1 MTSIFLN
8 ILGQKN
14 LNSSFIYPDKNGI
27 NIVLYLILSSLLFI
41 KKFRISFKKVILI
54 YVFAVSAEFAVN
66 LFFSDLPY
74 YVENLIACGFIIIY
88 FVAGLLMIETVWS
101 KLLYVFLIT
110 LNYKAL
116 INAVKKIVFNSV
128 PEGQI
133 GNQIVISIIGL
144 FLSLA
149 IYILIIK
156 KLKFQI
162 EFWKSEICNTSMALF
177 LLFFLFFSSV
187 SGTGFVNQ
195 ADRIKCALL
204 IIIIALIQA
213 VVCYLIDRLL
223 IKANETELLKQ
234 QLRMLNVKIS
244 EQEELFKDFENSIKE
259 IKETKHN
266 LRHQLLLIKEYIDTD
281 DKEHLLEYLD
291 KIQYPLS
298 KNIGPALCKNR
309 TANAVISHYVKI
321 AQEESIEVSLN
332 LQLPEVMNICDEDL
346 CVIFGNCLENAVE
359 ACRRMK
365 SGQRYI
371 HLSALYKGN
380 FLAITLD
387 NSFDGKIIKKDNT
400 FFSRKREH
408 EEGIGISTI
417 RSVVRKYNGMA
428 EFKYSQNQ
436 FETSIFLNCQSN
448 QHSQM
453 TICRTQNTYS

>member
-1 MTSIFLN
+1 M
-8 ILGQKN
+8 
-14 LNSSFIYPDKNGI
+14 
-27 NIVLYLILSSLLFI
+27 
-41 KKFRISFKKVILI
+41 
-54 YVFAVSAEFAVN
+54 
-66 LFFSDLPY
+66 
-74 YVENLIACGFIIIY
+74 
-88 FVAGLLMIETVWS
+88 
-101 KLLYVFLIT
+101 
-110 LNYKAL
+110 
-116 INAVKKIVFNSV
+116 
-128 PEGQI
+128 
-133 GNQIVISIIGL
+133 
-144 FLSLA
+144 
-149 IYILIIK
+149 
-156 KLKFQI
+156 
-162 EFWKSEICNTSMALF
+162 
-177 LLFFLFFSSV
+177 
-187 SGTGFVNQ
+187 
-195 ADRIKCALL
+195 
-204 IIIIALIQA
+204 
-213 VVCYLIDRLL
+213 